1 MTCVFFIYKNKK
13 IWGETMDYEK
23 IENLVVRAK
32 SFDKEATL
40 DLITEFTPLMKS
52 LSRKTH
58 ISNYAY
64 EDINQECVI
73 SLLKCIKKY
82 NLETHRFVAY
92 ATNGIKN
99 NLNYL
104 IRKNLVHREIT
115 SQDSLTPTGSLE
127 DLNIGV
133 AEEIDLNL
141 IDEHNKKL
149 IKKAVVNCLN
159 DEQKEL
165 FIYIRLKKNTVKEYA
180 KLKNISYTTAA
191 KRKNIVLKI
200 LSEFMKYE
208 NEK

>member
-1 MTCVFFIYKNKK
+1 
-13 IWGETMDYEK
+13 MDYEK

-40 DLITEFTPLMKS
+40 DLITEFTPLMRS

-73 SLLKCIKKY
+73 SLLKCIEKY
-82 NLETHRFVAY
+82 NLETHKFVAY

-141 IDEHNKKL
+141 IDEYNKKL

-165 FIYIRLKKNTVKEYA
+165 FIYIKLKKNTVKEYA